1 MLFDWRAAITCFSV
15 ASLSVCSLFTILFF
29 EKGREEGGAA
39 FLVAT
44 MILVFVSGGLVF
56 A

>member
-1 MLFDWRAAITCFSV
+1 MFNWRAAITCFSV
-15 ASLSVCSLFTILFF
+15 VSLAVCSLFTLLFF

-44 MILVFVSGGLVF
+44 MILVFTSGGLLF
-56 A
+56 AY